1 MILVGDIGGT
11 KTVLALYAAGSSERE
26 PLVEKR
32 YPSSDYQ
39 SLRDIVVQFLEEEDA
54 EPREAIFGVAGP
66 VVNDR
71 ARITNLPWVIDGP
84 AMKAEF
90 GWEYVTLLNDLAAV
104 AHAIPVL
111 HPDELTTI
119 SPGEP
124 ERYGPLAVLAPGTG
138 LGEGFLVWK
147 GDRYRSLSS
156 EGGHKSFGPNSRLE
170 LELLQ
175 YLHQRFGH
183 VSVERVC
190 SGMGIPN
197 LYAFFR
203 DTGRYE
209 EPPWLRD
216 QLASV
221 ADKTP
226 IIVSVAQAG
235 RAEICQATL
244 DLFVDILANEAGNLA
259 LQLLTTGGIFLGGGI
274 PPRIVEELKSPRFTE
289 AFINKGRF
297 RDLLTTIPVY
307 IILQSN
313 AALLGA
319 AHYGLSAYAETH

>member
-11 KTVLALYAAGSSERE
+11 KTVLALYAEGSSERE
-26 PLVEKR
+26 PLVERR
-32 YPSSDYQ
+32 YPSGDYP
-39 SLRDIVVQFLEEEDA
+39 SLRDVVVQFLAEENAD
-54 EPREAIFGVAGP
+54 PREAIFGVAGP
-66 VVNDR
+66 VVDDR

-84 AMKAEF
+84 AMKEEF
-90 GWEYVTLLNDLAAV
+90 GWQYVTLLNDLAAV
-104 AHAIPVL
+104 AHAVPIL

-124 ERYGPLAVLAPGTG
+124 ERHGPLAVLAPGTG

-203 DTGRYE
+203 DTARYK

-221 ADKTP
+221 SDRTP

-235 RAEICQATL
+235 KAEICQATL

-259 LQLLTTGGIFLGGGI
+259 LQLLTTGGVYLGGGI